1 MVRKMSMMGEGVAF
15 HVPAAKMKKIRV
27 TLSPRQALVLRK
39 GGSITVKAIT
49 DKGTHEI
56 SLPEADI
63 KKLMTKLN
71 KNLGG
76 RIKLNGGGIVED
88 FGRYVKPLADR
99 AIDRGIQALD
109 GSGMRRRKGKGVFD
123 FLDPAKNGTNN
134 FFKKTL
140 PNTLIDEGIPLV
152 TGAIGSVA
160 GSATGN
166 PLLGV
171 VGSYAGKRAGQE
183 ASKRIRKAQGRGIA
197 DLAMEIGQRV
207 AKKAAKKLI
216 SYGAKKAKQG
226 AASLVDRAENLVMKW
241 LVKVLYL
248 LEVVF
253 CLVV

>member
-1 MVRKMSMMGEGVAF
+1 MG
-15 HVPAAKMKKIRV
+15 I
-27 TLSPRQALVLRK
+27 
-39 GGSITVKAIT
+39 
-49 DKGTHEI
+49 
-56 SLPEADI
+56 
-63 KKLMTKLN
+63 
-71 KNLGG
+71 
-76 RIKLNGGGIVED
+76 
-88 FGRYVKPLADR
+88 
-99 AIDRGIQALD
+99 
-109 GSGMRRRKGKGVFD
+109 FD

-134 FFKKTL
+134 VFKKTL

-226 AASLVDRAENLVMKW
+226 AASLVDRAEKFGDEMVGEGIIPAGSGILPAGVNLRRGGGMNDAPIQTGSPYLQIGAPGFKPYVPSQNPFATNTMVMRQPKHGGKIVR
-241 LVKVLYL
+241 L
-248 LEVVF
+248 
-253 CLVV
+253 